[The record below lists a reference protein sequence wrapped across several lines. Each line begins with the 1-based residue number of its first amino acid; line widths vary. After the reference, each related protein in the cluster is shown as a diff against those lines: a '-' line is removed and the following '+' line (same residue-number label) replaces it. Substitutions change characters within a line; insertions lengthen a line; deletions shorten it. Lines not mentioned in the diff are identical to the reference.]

1 MTIFQGILFLKIPSS
16 DTFIFIFSLLA
27 TKVQLQD
34 GGFSHTPSLLLAVDF
49 YPLPGNLKPGR
60 REEDLNSGS
69 KICLLPHGTLW
80 VLIFHSPVLKSL
92 IVRLLSVARAGMY
105 NTEKKHYLCLHLS
118 LLALTYDTMRFW

>member
-1 MTIFQGILFLKIPSS
+1 MTIFQGILFLEIPSS
-16 DTFIFIFSLLA
+16 DAFIFIFSLLA

-60 REEDLNSGS
+60 REEDLHSGS

-80 VLIFHSPVLKSL
+80 VLFFHSPVLECLLCVSFLLLEQECTTLRRNSHSL
-92 IVRLLSVARAGMY
+92 FMSSPVPSGI
-105 NTEKKHYLCLHLS
+105 
-118 LLALTYDTMRFW
+118 

>member
-1 MTIFQGILFLKIPSS
+1 MTIFQGILFLEIPSS
-16 DTFIFIFSLLA
+16 DAFIFIFSLLA

-60 REEDLNSGS
+60 REEDLHSGS

-80 VLIFHSPVLKSL
+80 VLFFHSPVLECL
-92 IVRLLSVARAGMY
+92 VCLLSVARAGMY
-105 NTEKKHYLCLHLS
+105 NTEKKQPFIIYVFTCP
-118 LLALTYDTMRFW
+118 FWHMIL